1 MNLTLLDIIK
11 CVLSMDVGW
20 FLIGLASVLW
30 CYGVGRQMYTQEGFW
45 DDDDDENS
53 QHNIRVRNHKAL
65 SILKFNISNFGPE
78 NL

>member
-30 CYGVGRQMYTQEGFW
+30 CYGVGRQMYTQKGFW
-45 DDDDDENS
+45 NDDD
-53 QHNIRVRNHKAL
+53 
-65 SILKFNISNFGPE
+65 
-78 NL
+78 

>member
-45 DDDDDENS
+45 DNDDEKS
-53 QHNIRVRNHKAL
+53 QHSIRVRNY
-65 SILKFNISNFGPE
+65 SI
-78 NL
+78 

>member
-11 CVLSMDVGW
+11 CVLDIDVGW

-45 DDDDDENS
+45 DDDDDKKVGQRVLWPQHS
-53 QHNIRVRNHKAL
+53 VRIRDHNI
-65 SILKFNISNFGPE
+65 
-78 NL
+78 

>member
-45 DDDDDENS
+45 DDDGDKNVGQRVLWP
-53 QHNIRVRNHKAL
+53 QHSVRVRK
-65 SILKFNISNFGPE
+65 S
-78 NL
+78 